1 FDKLVQTAP
10 VGEGQLQIASRHP
23 KSPKGSHCFFW
34 HVALGNRMY
43 PGYTHKC
50 GVTDIMEL
58 HWSVRLTSIAPT
70 SLTVIW
76 K

>member
-43 PGYTHKC
+43 LLSQA
-50 GVTDIMEL
+50 DRIMDRREPVKTSRDEL
-58 HWSVRLTSIAPT
+58 LVVVSFQER
-70 SLTVIW
+70 
-76 K
+76 